1 MKIVYESERVA
12 AIRKQLEELDN
23 RELDF
28 LMECIGREKDRRRQ
42 EVFQEWLAFL
52 DSSTVRRTA
61 H

>member
-12 AIRKQLEELDN
+12 AIRKQLEKLDS

-28 LMECIGREKDRRRQ
+28 LMECIGREKDKRRQ
-42 EVFQEWLAFL
+42 EVFQEWLTFL
-52 DSSTVRRTA
+52 DSSVVKRSA

>member
-12 AIRKQLEELDN
+12 AIRKQLEELDS

-28 LMECIGREKDRRRQ
+28 LMECIGREKDKRRQ
-42 EVFQEWLAFL
+42 GVFQEWLAFL
-52 DSSTVRRTA
+52 DSSVVKRSS